1 MNLIRY
7 VRYGKNNCLDIA
19 WNSTLETTEKQRIP
33 EESLILST
41 YSLKELRQ
49 WISVSGKLLNTNRKN
64 HRLECEGDILNLNLY
79 WNFEKK
85 VIFKRRCA
93 YIGLK
98 SRIPNHYY

>member
-19 WNSTLETTEKQRIP
+19 WNSTLETTEK
-33 EESLILST
+33 
-41 YSLKELRQ
+41 
-49 WISVSGKLLNTNRKN
+49 
-64 HRLECEGDILNLNLY
+64 
-79 WNFEKK
+79 